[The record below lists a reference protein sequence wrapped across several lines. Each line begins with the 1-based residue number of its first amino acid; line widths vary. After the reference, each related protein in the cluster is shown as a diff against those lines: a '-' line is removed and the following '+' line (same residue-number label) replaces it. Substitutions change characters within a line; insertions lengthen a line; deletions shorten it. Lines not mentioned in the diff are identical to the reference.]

1 MDAQTAINNQ
11 IESGSLLVNYTGHGG
26 PLGWTQERI
35 LEIDQIRNWNN
46 IENMPLFMTATCK
59 FSYFDNPDQVSAGE
73 ELLLN
78 PNGGAIALFS
88 TTRLVYSQPNYNLNT
103 KFIENIFTTPSG
115 EFLRLG
121 DLLKLLSS
129 KVELHQIIEILYC

>member
-1 MDAQTAINNQ
+1 
-11 IESGSLLVNYTGHGG
+11 
-26 PLGWTQERI
+26 
-35 LEIDQIRNWNN
+35 
-46 IENMPLFMTATCK
+46 MTATCK
-59 FSYFDNPDQVSAGE
+59 FSYFDNPEQVSAGE

-103 KFIENIFTTPSG
+103 KFIENIFTTPLG